1 MFVCQSYSFSLL
13 MCIGIGG
20 MPSLIELCLI
30 RLLSEK

>member
-13 MCIGIGG
+13 TCIGG